1 MTTEQNHEQTR
12 PYLEDNTFN
21 PTADLTIN
29 AEQKKNEM
37 TKFTDLIDVEPFYV
51 IKRIGIIR

>member
-1 MTTEQNHEQTR
+1 
-12 PYLEDNTFN
+12 LEDNTFN

-29 AEQKKNEM
+29 AEQKKNEK